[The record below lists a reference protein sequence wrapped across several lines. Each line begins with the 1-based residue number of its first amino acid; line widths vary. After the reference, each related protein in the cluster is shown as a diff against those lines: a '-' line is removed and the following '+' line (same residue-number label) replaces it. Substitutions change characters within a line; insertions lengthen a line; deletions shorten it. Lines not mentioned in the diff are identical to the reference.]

1 LSNEPEDIGAPVI
14 AALRQHDAELAT
26 GALVVVD
33 SKKSRVRLLP
43 L

>member
-1 LSNEPEDIGAPVI
+1 MPNHLERTVV
-14 AALRQHDAELAT
+14 AALAQHEADLST

-33 SKKSRVRLLP
+33 ETRSRVRLLP